1 MKSYF
6 LISIVLIS
14 FISLNFKYELQP
26 CENLEL
32 TSNRSEA
39 IYENKVYCN
48 LILTDEARLKVFNN
62 AVVKVLN
69 NFTIKRFA
77 QLEIID
83 SKLEILAT
91 VYILD
96 KSQVSITNSL
106 INASKSIRIE
116 GESRVSLNNVKL
128 YSEELI
134 LSVKGMAMLDI
145 KNSEFIGDIIIFPYS
160 YSKVFINRTSYFY
173 IYLSNQ
179 QFDITI
185 NGSKFSLILEVTNK
199 PSNYIVLPYSY
210 YYYWNLTYI
219 TKEYIGIPGK
229 INVYDSSI
237 GIFRSNQL
245 IISVD
250 SLFVS
255 NSKNITIT
263 IKDKLNVANVRGG
276 EINQYTFRIENILVN
291 LMQSSIY
298 AWNFEYHQGKNYLLA
313 NSSSVIIRSYSNS
326 SIFIN
331 NVDLIGVFS
340 TDSSHIYIKES
351 IINNY
356 VISKLNSKIFI
367 TQTIIKNPNN
377 FYAFDNSTIYI
388 ASLDNIPKPSI
399 KISGETV
406 QVLINVYGSV
416 AVIASKNVTI
426 NLYKFE
432 LGINT
437 PNPKFVII
445 GKGITN
451 KFGEILSYVGEN
463 LPNEIYILKL
473 TLMATDNTTL
483 QVNKTF
489 RIETPISPT
498 PPSRPYI
505 ISHNATSN
513 YVVLRWEIPQ
523 QNPFVPVEGFQI
535 YRGEKKDDLKLID
548 TVKDSFSYVDLK
560 VIPGKTYYYAIKA
573 YNYKGES
580 ELSNIVFVEIPIKKE
595 PYVEGL
601 LQNWI
606 ASLVILSIILISL
619 SILVKSIKNK
629 KLKR

>member
-1 MKSYF
+1 MKSYL
-6 LISIVLIS
+6 LIIIILFS
-14 FISLNFKYELQP
+14 FISLNLKYELQP

-32 TSNRSEA
+32 TSNRNEV
-39 IYENKVYCN
+39 IYESKVYCN
-48 LILTDEARLKVFNN
+48 LIITDEARLKIFNN
-62 AVVKVLN
+62 VTVKVLN
-69 NFTIKRFA
+69 NFTVKRSA

-83 SKLEILAT
+83 SKLEIFAT
-91 VYILD
+91 VNILD
-96 KSQVSITNSL
+96 KSQVSITNSI
-106 INASKSIRIE
+106 INFSKPIRIE
-116 GESRVSLNNVKL
+116 GESKVSLNNVKL

-134 LSVKGMAMLDI
+134 LSIKGMAKLDI
-145 KNSEFIGDIIIFPYS
+145 ISSELIGNIIIFPYS
-160 YSKVFINRTSYFY
+160 YSKIFINRTSYFY

-179 QFDITI
+179 QFDVTI
-185 NGSKFSLILEVTNK
+185 NRSKFSLILEVTNK
-199 PSNYIVLPYSY
+199 PSNYITLPYGY
-210 YYYWNLTYI
+210 YYHWNLTYI

-229 INVYDSSI
+229 IYVYDSYI
-237 GIFRSNQL
+237 GIFRSNQ
-245 IISVD
+245 IIVLVD
-250 SLFVS
+250 SLFIT

-263 IKDKLNVANVRGG
+263 VKDKLNVANVRGG
-276 EINQYTFRIENILVN
+276 EITQYTFKIENVLVN

-298 AWNFEYHQGKNYLLA
+298 AWNFEYHGGKRYLLA
-313 NSSSVIIRSYSNS
+313 NSSSVIIRSFFNS
-326 SIFIN
+326 SILIN
-331 NVDLIGVFS
+331 NVDLIGVYS

-356 VISKLNSKIFI
+356 VISKLNSKVFI

-416 AVIASKNVTI
+416 AVIASKNITI
-426 NLYKFE
+426 NLYIFE

-463 LPNEIYILKL
+463 LPNEVYILRL
-473 TLMATDNTTL
+473 TLLATDNTTL

-489 RIETPISPT
+489 RIETPILPT

-505 ISHNATSN
+505 ITYNATSN
-513 YVVLRWEIPQ
+513 YVILRWEIPQ
-523 QNPFVPVEGFQI
+523 QNPFIPVNGFQI
-535 YRGEKKDDLKLID
+535 YRGEKRDDLKLIA
-548 TVKDSFSYVDLK
+548 TVKDGFSYVDLNI
-560 VIPGKTYYYAIKA
+560 IPGKTYYYAIKA

-580 ELSNIVFVEIPIKKE
+580 EMSNIVFVEIPIKKE
-595 PYVEGL
+595 PYIEGL

-606 ASLVILSIILISL
+606 ASLVILSIIMIAL
-619 SILVKSIKNK
+619 SILVKSIKIK

>member
-1 MKSYF
+1 MKNYL
-6 LISIVLIS
+6 LIIIVLFS
-14 FISLNFKYELQP
+14 FISLNLKYELQP

-32 TSNRSEA
+32 TSNRNEA

-48 LILTDEARLKVFNN
+48 LIVTDEARLKIFNN
-62 AVVKVLN
+62 ATIKVLN
-69 NFTIKRFA
+69 NFTVKRSA
-77 QLEIID
+77 QLDIID
-83 SKLEILAT
+83 SKLEILAA
-91 VYILD
+91 VNILD
-96 KSQVSITNSL
+96 KSQVSISNSI
-106 INASKSIRIE
+106 INSSKPIRIE
-116 GESRVSLNNVKL
+116 GESKVSLNNVKL

-134 LSVKGMAMLDI
+134 LGVKGMAKLDI
-145 KNSEFIGDIIIFPYS
+145 IISEFIGNIIIFPYS
-160 YSKVFINRTSYFY
+160 YSKIFINRTSYFY

-185 NGSKFSLILEVTNK
+185 NRSKFSLILEVTNK
-199 PSNYIVLPYSY
+199 PSNYIMLPYGY
-210 YYYWNLTYI
+210 YYHWNLTYI

-229 INVYDSSI
+229 INVYDSYI
-237 GIFRSNQL
+237 GIFRSNQ
-245 IISVD
+245 IIVLVD
-250 SLFVS
+250 SLFIA

-263 IKDKLNVANVRGG
+263 VRDKLNVAHVRGG
-276 EINQYTFRIENILVN
+276 EITQYAFKIENVLVN
-291 LMQSSIY
+291 LMESSIH
-298 AWNFEYHQGKNYLLA
+298 AWNFEYHEGKRYLLA
-313 NSSSVIIRSYSNS
+313 NSSSVIIRSFSNS
-326 SIFIN
+326 SILIN
-331 NVDLIGVFS
+331 NVDLIGVYS

-356 VISKLNSKIFI
+356 AISKLNSKIFI
-367 TQTIIKNPNN
+367 TQTIIKNPSN

-416 AVIASKNVTI
+416 AVIASKNTTI
-426 NLYKFE
+426 NLYILE

-463 LPNEIYILKL
+463 LPNEVYILRL
-473 TLMATDNTTL
+473 TLMVTDNTTL
-483 QVNKTF
+483 QVNRTF
-489 RIETPISPT
+489 KIETPILVT

-505 ISHNATSN
+505 ISHNATTS
-513 YVVLRWEIPQ
+513 YVILRWEIPQ
-523 QNPFVPVEGFQI
+523 QNPFIPVDSFQI
-535 YRGEKKDDLKLID
+535 YRGERRDNLKLIA
-548 TVKDSFSYVDLK
+548 TVKDSFSYVDLN

-580 ELSNIVFVEIPIKKE
+580 EMSNIVFVEIPIKKE
-595 PYVEGL
+595 PYIEGL

-606 ASLVILSIILISL
+606 ASLAILSIIVVAL